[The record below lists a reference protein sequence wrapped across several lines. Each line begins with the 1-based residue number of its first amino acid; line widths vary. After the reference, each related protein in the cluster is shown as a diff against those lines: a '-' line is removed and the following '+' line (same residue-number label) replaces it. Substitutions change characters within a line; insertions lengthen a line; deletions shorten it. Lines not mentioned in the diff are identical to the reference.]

1 MAEDFVV
8 VLISFNFLQYFQI
21 GMEPS
26 DLSPEKPALN
36 ESEEDLFKQKYRALK
51 KTLYDVVSD
60 NEYLKSELK
69 YNQKKLLTLEEDKY
83 FLIERLLTHEKPP
96 ESPEPPSQEQ
106 SDSDQEDASL
116 ASSSKRAKMPASS
129 RSSHHPG
136 GVTFSSAFSKV
147 KPLRPMKHKVR
158 KQKTINDFLDSPSTC
173 FASLE
178 DEDSSGFVMEGAGD
192 NLHYH
197 QEEDSD

>member
-1 MAEDFVV
+1 
-8 VLISFNFLQYFQI
+8 
-21 GMEPS
+21 MEPS
-26 DLSPEKPALN
+26 DLSPEKPAMN

>member
-1 MAEDFVV
+1 
-8 VLISFNFLQYFQI
+8 
-21 GMEPS
+21 MEPS
-26 DLSPEKPALN
+26 ALSSAKTVKN

-51 KTLYDVVSD
+51 KTLRDVVSD

-106 SDSDQEDASL
+106 SDSDQEDTSL
-116 ASSSKRAKMPASS
+116 ASSSKRAKMPATVS
-129 RSSHHPG
+129 RLSQHPG

-147 KPLRPMKHKVR
+147 KPLRPMKHKAR
-158 KQKTINDFLDSPSTC
+158 KQKTINEFLDSPSTC

-178 DEDSSGFVMEGAGD
+178 DEDSSGFVMDGAGD
-192 NLHYH
+192 NLNYP

>member
-1 MAEDFVV
+1 
-8 VLISFNFLQYFQI
+8 
-21 GMEPS
+21 MEAS
-26 DLSPEKPALN
+26 DLSPAKSAKN
-36 ESEEDLFKQKYRALK
+36 EAEVDLFKQKYRALK
-51 KTLYDVVSD
+51 MTLRDVVSD

-96 ESPEPPSQEQ
+96 ESPEPPSQDH
-106 SDSDQEDASL
+106 SDSDQEDNTSL
-116 ASSSKRAKMPASS
+116 ASKRAKMPASS
-129 RSSHHPG
+129 RVSQHPG

-178 DEDSSGFVMEGAGD
+178 DEDSSSFVMEGTGD
-192 NLHYH
+192 MHYQH
-197 QEEDSD
+197 EESE